1 MVPELWRVVEGRV
14 RTPRHDEV
22 EGGRTGG
29 VHQLTR
35 RADTRHRAGYRQ
47 DGILQEKYYFFFYSI
62 IFRFKDEIF
71 FQIL

>member
-47 DGILQEKYYFFFYSI
+47 DGILTK
-62 IFRFKDEIF
+62 K
-71 FQIL
+71 

>member
-47 DGILQEKYYFFFYSI
+47 DGILTGKKN
-62 IFRFKDEIF
+62 IFMK
-71 FQIL
+71 ILPLFL

>member
-29 VHQLTR
+29 VYQLTR
-35 RADTRHRAGYRQ
+35 RAD
-47 DGILQEKYYFFFYSI
+47 I
-62 IFRFKDEIF
+62 
-71 FQIL
+71 